1 MKRHRQ
7 QEFIGFLNRIDRQT
21 PPYLGIHLI
30 IDNDATHKTPEVKRW
45 LKKPPRFHIHFT
57 PTSASWRNLIER
69 CFAEITRNRIR
80 RGTFKSVAELAQAI
94 HDYLA
99 KHNQNPVP
107 FVWTATAKAILEK
120 TARAKQTLETVRA
133 GTKC

>member
-1 MKRHRQ
+1 MITQ
-7 QEFIGFLNRIDRQT
+7 
-21 PPYLGIHLI
+21 
-30 IDNDATHKTPEVKRW
+30 
-45 LKKPPRFHIHFT
+45 KKP
-57 PTSASWRNLIER
+57 
-69 CFAEITRNRIR
+69 IR
-80 RGTFKSVAELAQAI
+80 RGAFKSVAELEAAI

-120 TARAKQTLETVRA
+120 TARAKQTLESLKV